1 MSKLPLEI
9 LSHIFSYVT
18 LSDRLQC
25 NLVCKQWH
33 WAFLESKLHDKTE
46 IKFNDDE
53 NFLSS
58 LSSGDVS
65 LLESDVTTAVRN
77 LTFEKVGVNIF
88 SVRQLEDWVSILSR
102 LKHLSLLEVGVVSEA
117 ELVLLLKHTTNLNG
131 LRINSARDCF
141 ISGGFLAAEE
151 DRNAVKDA
159 LSQLTSLDLSNNSP
173 YLTDQLFN
181 RITFCTPNPTDFILD
196 HTKILSHQGIY
207 RKHYPSS
214 VPDFDSPSVSFTNNT
229 YFKL

>member
-33 WAFLESKLHDKTE
+33 WAFLESKLHDKTV

-53 NFLSS
+53 NCLAS
-58 LSSGDVS
+58 LSLSTEVVS
-65 LLESDVTTAVRN
+65 LLESEVSAAVRN
-77 LTFEKVGVNIF
+77 LTFDKVGVNIF
-88 SVRQLEDWVSILSR
+88 SVRQLEDWVSLLSR
-102 LKHLSLLEVGVVSEA
+102 LKHLSLLEAGVVSEG
-117 ELVLLLKHTTNLNG
+117 ELVILLKHTTNLNS

-151 DRNAVKDA
+151 DRNAVKRA
-159 LSQLTSLDLSNNSP
+159 LSNLTLLDLSSNSP

-181 RITFCTPNPTDFILD
+181 RITSCTPNLTDFILN
-196 HTKILSHQGIY
+196 HTKILSHAGIY
-207 RKHYPSS
+207 RKHYPAS
-214 VPDFDSPSVSFTNNT
+214 VPDFDSPSVRFYS
-229 YFKL
+229 LSHG